1 MGKKSKKEKEPNKV
15 KIKVSKEDIFKANEK
30 LRVLFNEKFNSNI
43 PTKTS
48 DRTTNEKES
57 TVEKMTDE
65 LCEIIKF
72 YKSLKKTDEQLCE
85 NEPID
90 PEEIALN
97 NLCEEGIKKTM
108 NYGYERG
115 ARGDDYY
122 KMMVIGIYGFIPE
135 ESDTSDPLKEF
146 LKKASELEGN
156 EKGEDNVNENGN
168 INVNVNENVN
178 ENETENENENVNVN
192 VNENMNENEK
202 VTNNKNIS
210 NVNTNNNDDGLLE

>member
-156 EKGEDNVNENGN
+156 EKGEENINENENGNENINENDNENINENDNVNEK
-168 INVNVNENVN
+168 E
-178 ENETENENENVNVN
+178 
-192 VNENMNENEK
+192 
-202 VTNNKNIS
+202 TNNENIS
-210 NVNTNNNDDGLLE
+210 NENTNNNDDGLLE